1 MLRRLALTCYHR
13 RRVVL
18 VSWLVLL
25 IGLSALAKSA
35 GGAFNDDFRLPGSE
49 SQAAFDLLKAKGF
62 GNQSGFG
69 GQVVVYAPRGVD
81 QPLVRQRLEQ
91 LFAAIEREVPAAR
104 VVSPYAPGN
113 QRQISSDRTIAY
125 AEIQLAD
132 RNTSGYTKAA
142 QKIRDLWKQV
152 KIPGAQVELGGQLLG
167 EPPTFSSEGVGLL
180 AAIVILLIA
189 FGSLLA
195 MGLPILVALFGIGCG
210 IALVE
215 LTANVLTMPSFATQA
230 AAMIGIGVGIDY
242 ALLIVTRYRQG
253 LRDGLE
259 PERAVA
265 LALDTAGRSVLFA
278 GATVVISLL
287 GMLLI
292 GLNAIRGLAVGTALA
307 VLLTMAASV
316 TLLPAML
323 GFVGRNIDKLGLPHR
338 KQAEGEYR
346 ESFWYRWSRVIQRHP
361 WPAAVSGLVVL
372 LLLAAPVLSLRL
384 GFSDTGNRPTTDTTR
399 RAYDL
404 LSRGFGPGSN
414 SPFVLVA
421 ELPRGQQDL
430 PVLQRLSRQLNQTP
444 GVRFATPP
452 QLNRSGDAAVM
463 TVVPA
468 TSPQDKATADLV
480 NRLRHKVI
488 PSVTAGSG
496 VQVKVGGL
504 TPISNDFSA
513 YTQRRLPIFIG
524 AVLLLSFLLLMTV
537 FRSVLVPLKAVIV
550 NLLSIGAAYGV
561 VVAVFQWGWGRSL
574 IGVGK
579 EGPIEAWAPMML
591 FAIVFGLSMD
601 YEVFLLSRIKEEYDR
616 SGDNAQAVA
625 DGLAATARVITA
637 AAAIMFCVFGSFV
650 LGHERALKL
659 FGMGLAVAVLVD
671 ATIVRLVLVPA
682 TMELLGDRNWWLPKW
697 LERALPTVHVEGTT
711 DLDRELGELTEQER
725 ARR

>member
-1 MLRRLALTCYHR
+1 MLRQLAHTCYHR
-13 RRVVL
+13 RRIVL
-18 VSWLVLL
+18 AVWIVLL
-25 IGLSALAKSA
+25 IGLTGLARSA

-49 SQAAFDLLKAKGF
+49 SQDAFDLLKEKGF
-62 GNQSGFG
+62 DNRSGFG
-69 GQVVVYAPRGVD
+69 GQVVVEAPQGVD
-81 QPLVRQRLEQ
+81 QPSVRQPLEQ
-91 LFAAIEREVPAAR
+91 LFAAIEREVPDTN
-104 VVSPYAPGN
+104 VVSPYEPGN
-113 QRQISSDRTIAY
+113 ERQISGDGTIAY
-125 AEIQLAD
+125 ADIQLAD
-132 RNTSGYTKAA
+132 RDTSDYTTAA
-142 QKIRDLWKQV
+142 KEIRDLWKQV
-152 KIPGAQVELGGQLLG
+152 EIPGARVELGGELLG

-180 AAIVILLIA
+180 AAVVILLIA
-189 FGSLLA
+189 FGSVLA

-210 IALVE
+210 VALVE
-215 LTANVLTMPSFATQA
+215 LTANLLTMPSFATQA

-253 LRDGLE
+253 LHDGLE
-259 PERAVA
+259 PERAVT

-292 GLNAIRGLAVGTALA
+292 GLNAIHGLAVGTALA

-316 TLLPAML
+316 TLLPAVL
-323 GFVGRNIDKLGLPHR
+323 GFTGRNIDKLGLPHR
-338 KQAEGEYR
+338 KHAEGEYR
-346 ESFWYRWSRVIQRHP
+346 ESFWHRWSRVIQRHP
-361 WPAAVSGLVVL
+361 WPPFIVGIVVL

-399 RAYDL
+399 QAYDL
-404 LSRGFGPGSN
+404 IAKGFGPGAN

-430 PVLQRLSRQLNQTP
+430 AVLQQLTQQLNETP
-444 GVRFATPP
+444 GVELATPP
-452 QLNRSGDAAVM
+452 QPNQAGDAAVM
-463 TVVPA
+463 TVIPETA
-468 TSPQDKATADLV
+468 PQDKETANLVEDL
-480 NRLRHKVI
+480 RDKVI
-488 PSVTAGSG
+488 PPVVAGTG
-496 VQVKVGGL
+496 VDVKVGGL
-504 TPISNDFSA
+504 TPISNDFSD
-513 YTQRRLPIFIG
+513 YTQQRLPIFIG

-561 VVAVFQWGWGRSL
+561 VVAVFQWGWGKSL
-574 IGVGK
+574 VGVGK

-616 SGDNAQAVA
+616 SGDNAEAVA

-650 LGHERALKL
+650 LGDERALKL
-659 FGMGLAVAVLVD
+659 FGLGLAVAVLVD

-697 LERALPTVHVEGTT
+697 LERILPTIHVEPTT
-711 DLDRELGELTEQER
+711 DLDRELGELTEQEQ

>member
-1 MLRRLALTCYHR
+1 MLRRLAHTCYHR
-13 RRVVL
+13 RRIVL

-62 GNQSGFG
+62 QDSSGFG
-69 GQVVVYAPRGVD
+69 GQVVVSAPQGVD

-91 LFAAIEREVPAAR
+91 LFAAIQRDVPSANVA
-104 VVSPYAPGN
+104 SPYQPGN
-113 QRQISSDRTIAY
+113 ERQTSRDGTIAY
-125 AEIQLAD
+125 AEIHLAD

-142 QKIRDLWKQV
+142 KTIRDLWKQV
-152 KIPGAQVELGGQLLG
+152 EVPGAQVELGGQLLG
-167 EPPTFSSEGVGLL
+167 EPPTFSSESVGLL

-215 LTANVLTMPSFATQA
+215 LTANLLTMPSFATQA

-292 GLNAIRGLAVGTALA
+292 GLNAIHGLAVGTALA

-338 KQAEGEYR
+338 KHAEGEYR
-346 ESFWYRWSRVIQRHP
+346 ESFWHRWSRVIQRHP
-361 WPAAVSGLVVL
+361 WPAAVAGLVVL

-414 SPFVLVA
+414 DPFILVA

-430 PVLQRLSRQLNQTP
+430 PVLQRLSQRLNQTP
-444 GVRFATPP
+444 GVRFASPP
-452 QLNRSGDAAVM
+452 QLNRAGDAAVM
-463 TVVPA
+463 TVVPG
-468 TSPQDKATADLV
+468 TSPQDKATANLV
-480 NRLRHKVI
+480 DELGHEVI
-488 PSVTAGSG
+488 PSVTGGGG
-496 VQVKVGGL
+496 VDVNVGGL
-504 TPISNDFSA
+504 TPVSNDFSA

-574 IGVGK
+574 VGVGK

-616 SGDNAQAVA
+616 SGDNAEAVA

-650 LGHERALKL
+650 LGDERALKL

-671 ATIVRLVLVPA
+671 ATVVRLVLVPA
-682 TMELLGDRNWWLPKW
+682 TMELLGDRNWWLPQW
-697 LERALPTVHVEGTT
+697 LERTLPTIHVEPST

>member
-1 MLRRLALTCYHR
+1 MLRRLAHTCYHR
-13 RRVVL
+13 RRIVL

-62 GNQSGFG
+62 QNRSGFG
-69 GQVVVYAPRGVD
+69 GQVVVSAPQGVN

-91 LFAAIEREVPAAR
+91 LFAAIEREVPAAKI
-104 VVSPYAPGN
+104 VSPYTPGN
-113 QRQISSDRTIAY
+113 GQQISRDGTIAY

-132 RNTSGYTKAA
+132 RSTSGYTNAA
-142 QKIRDLWKQV
+142 KEIRDLWKQV
-152 KIPGAQVELGGQLLG
+152 NVPGAQVELGGQLLG

-180 AAIVILLIA
+180 AAVVILLIA

-242 ALLIVTRYRQG
+242 ALLIVTRYREG

-259 PERAVA
+259 PEHAVA

-292 GLNAIRGLAVGTALA
+292 GLNAIHGLAVGTALA

-316 TLLPAML
+316 TLVPAML

-338 KQAEGEYR
+338 KRAEGEYR
-346 ESFWYRWSRVIQRHP
+346 ESFWYRWSRVIQRDP
-361 WPAAVSGLVVL
+361 WPAAVAGLVAL

-399 RAYDL
+399 RGYDL
-404 LSRGFGPGSN
+404 LSKGFGPGSN

-430 PVLQRLSRQLNQTP
+430 PVLQRLAQRLNQTP
-444 GVRFATPP
+444 GVRLATPP
-452 QLNRSGDAAVM
+452 QPNRAGDAAVM
-463 TVVPA
+463 TVVPT

-480 NRLRHKVI
+480 DRLRHEGI
-488 PSVTAGSG
+488 PAVTAGSG
-496 VQVKVGGL
+496 VNVKVGGL

-574 IGVGK
+574 VGVGK

-697 LERALPTVHVEGTT
+697 LERNLPTVHVEGTT
-711 DLDRELGELTEQER
+711 DLDRELGELTEQEQ